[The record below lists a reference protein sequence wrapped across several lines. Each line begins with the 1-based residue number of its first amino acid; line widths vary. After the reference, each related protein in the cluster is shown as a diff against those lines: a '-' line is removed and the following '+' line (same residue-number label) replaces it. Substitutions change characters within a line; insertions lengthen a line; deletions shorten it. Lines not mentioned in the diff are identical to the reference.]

1 MLETFSRRYIFF
13 NKNMYIVIAQQ
24 ESKAVLDDSQ
34 LICWIRTLLLT
45 TQVLDADQNAVSDIA
60 PYMKSPALRAV
71 IRSFTNDEEGNFG
84 RWASNPHVLQMLKK
98 AKWMLDEGHITEE
111 EMMRGFQEQI
121 EVLASLFKGNTST
134 ACN

>member
-1 MLETFSRRYIFF
+1 
-13 NKNMYIVIAQQ
+13 
-24 ESKAVLDDSQ
+24 
-34 LICWIRTLLLT
+34 
-45 TQVLDADQNAVSDIA
+45 
-60 PYMKSPALRAV
+60 MKSPALRAV

-121 EVLASLFKGNTST
+121 EVGINLPSNTSIAFRKWSQYQHLHASRRHQLGYQFVFAFFSSATYQSLASDAGAAEWQSRSPGSAT
-134 ACN
+134 

>member
-1 MLETFSRRYIFF
+1 
-13 NKNMYIVIAQQ
+13 
-24 ESKAVLDDSQ
+24 
-34 LICWIRTLLLT
+34 
-45 TQVLDADQNAVSDIA
+45 
-60 PYMKSPALRAV
+60 MKSPALRAV

-121 EVLASLFKGNTST
+121 EVSASLFKGSTST
-134 ACN
+134 CMHLSGPQLGYELNFAFFHPATCYRQASVAGAAEWQSRSPERAS